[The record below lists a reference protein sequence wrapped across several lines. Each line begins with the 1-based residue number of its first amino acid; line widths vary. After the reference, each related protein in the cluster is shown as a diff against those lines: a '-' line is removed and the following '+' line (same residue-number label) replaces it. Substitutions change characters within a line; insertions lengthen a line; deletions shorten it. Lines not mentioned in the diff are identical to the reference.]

1 LHAQFIVEKVI
12 GKLFPVAIEIKAV
25 DANTIAIPIGTDQ
38 AHLQISFGNFLDG
51 SVGFQRHHPY
61 WMKKL
66 EVWIRKLRA
75 TTRLNRGGETGWRF
89 QPDAAVILVSRHL
102 NGDPMA
108 EKPNATL
115 PGTVEKII
123 KSPFPGEPE
132 RAEISVIGAD
142 DLHKEIR
149 IENTLVDGNG
159 EPVRLKV
166 GAPVE
171 VKVEAEASAT
181 TTEGV

>member
-1 LHAQFIVEKVI
+1 VQR
-12 GKLFPVAIEIKAV
+12 PDPIEDV
-25 DANTIAIPIGTDQ
+25 RRDRDFNPTPLLYWFQGT
-38 AHLQISFGNFLDG
+38 S
-51 SVGFQRHHPY
+51 
-61 WMKKL
+61 K
-66 EVWIRKLRA
+66 
-75 TTRLNRGGETGWRF
+75 ET
-89 QPDAAVILVSRHL
+89 A
-102 NGDPMA
+102 MA
-108 EKPNATL
+108 EKPSATL

-142 DLHKEIR
+142 YLYKEIR

-171 VKVEAEASAT
+171 VKVQAEASAT
-181 TTEGV
+181 TCDNYRGCLRS